1 MNSPRLEGTF
11 VNILAQG
18 LTWDRYFGGWGG
30 APKRRVRNTCSELGM
45 RLQWALGDMGL
56 SWRLGRAVKRMWVR
70 SQKPGSAKP
79 FLCGLRQVS
88 SPPGTFSLICKQ

>member
-56 SWRLGRAVKRMWVR
+56 SWRLGRAVKKMWVR

-88 SPPGTFSLICKQ
+88 SPLGTFSLICKQ